1 MRIISPLKTGADLVR
16 KVASAPRP
24 DADRRAIYM
33 RSATK
38 ILGRG
43 QYRYFVLDDV
53 SMVFD
58 ASHHYVVLGVQ
69 GSGKST
75 LLRLLSGMQK
85 IGRGTIDRRCKVMPP
100 LGAAH
105 AYGDG
110 ASGRELC
117 KIFAQLYDAEPREI
131 INYTY
136 AFSGIGEHFDRSTRD
151 VPAIARSRLSIALGY
166 AVPADIY
173 IFDGSIG
180 AGSAEFRDRCR
191 QAFDQRRAA
200 AGTIFAT
207 RNLQAAASFGDRGV
221 IIHGAKLHE
230 FNSVEE
236 ALYAYSY
243 IEIQP
248 HYGTLRYAEEL
259 LASGRPEEAR
269 DYLEDSGLV
278 GPEDPAACELYAR
291 IASEMGDDPS
301 AKAAALSALSAD
313 ATLTS
318 PHVLLAHI
326 ASRADDHRAA
336 ITHAEAYLNQKP
348 EDADMLRLLARA
360 CEADGSYRRAAEAWR
375 NLGETSGN
383 ALATRLALRCDLRVV
398 RAELDAGSW
407 EAALDHL
414 QNMAHPHD
422 DMAFVDL
429 EVIAL
434 RGLRRWGELGRVI
447 RRIKAGDLDRA
458 VTVICQTLLT
468 DETENAIG
476 LLDLLTD
483 EDMAATTS
491 LKPWRRVM
499 VHLEKSARL
508 ATREGNDA
516 AAVVLATAA
525 GRVRE
530 AQVEASGSAAG
541 DPNP

>member
-1 MRIISPLKTGADLVR
+1 MRIISPLKAGRA
-16 KVASAPRP
+16 ASAPRP

-43 QYRYFVLDDV
+43 QYRYYVLDDV
-53 SMVFD
+53 SIVFD

-75 LLRLLSGMQK
+75 LLRMLSGMQK
-85 IGRGTIDRRCKVMPP
+85 LGRGTIDRQCKVMPP

-105 AYGDG
+105 VYGDG

-117 KIFAQLYDAEPREI
+117 KIFAQLYDADPREI
-131 INYTY
+131 INYTF
-136 AFSGIGEHFDRSTRD
+136 AFSGIGEHFDRSTLD
-151 VPAIARSRLSIALGY
+151 LPAMIRSRLSIALGY

-173 IFDGSIG
+173 IFDGAVG
-180 AGSAEFRDRCR
+180 AGSAEFRNRCR
-191 QAFDQRRAA
+191 QAFDQRRAG

-207 RNLQAAASFGDRGV
+207 RNLQAATSFGDRGV

-230 FNSVEE
+230 FDSVEE

-248 HYGTLRYAEEL
+248 QYGTLRYAEEL

-291 IASEMGDDPS
+291 IASEIGDDPS
-301 AKAAALSALSAD
+301 AKAAALSALGAD

-318 PHVLLAHI
+318 PHLLLAQI
-326 ASRADDHRAA
+326 ASRADDNRAA
-336 ITHAEAYLNQKP
+336 ITHAEAYLSHKP
-348 EDADMLRLLARA
+348 EDVDMLRLLARA

-383 ALATRLALRCDLRVV
+383 TLATRMALRCDFRVA
-398 RAELDAGSW
+398 RAELDAGRW
-407 EAALDHL
+407 EAALEHL
-414 QNMAHPHD
+414 QTIADARD
-422 DMAFVDL
+422 DMAFMDL

-434 RGLRRWGELGRVI
+434 RGLRRWGELGRVV
-447 RRIKAGDLDRA
+447 RRIKASDLDRC
-458 VTVICQTLLT
+458 VIVICQALLT
-468 DETENAIG
+468 DDTESAVG

-483 EDMAATTS
+483 EDLAATAG
-491 LKPWRRVM
+491 LKQWRHV
-499 VHLEKSARL
+499 VAHLERSARL
-508 ATREGNDA
+508 ARREGNDA
-516 AAVVLATAA
+516 AAEVLAGAA
-525 GRVRE
+525 GRLNEGRTR
-530 AQVEASGSAAG
+530 AAG
-541 DPNP
+541 PAASEPDR